1 MPDFSEELREIAR
14 EMDQLL
20 GRAKELKITTV
31 MEQLEEAASNV
42 GAAASKSWI
51 GYQAYVYYRNFKKPS
66 NDAYFNRIY
75 GLGPRTTYAR
85 GSRTTGDWREYT
97 EEQVINAIMNLAENP
112 DTGPSFDYDQEVR
125 EEISRTQKNL
135 LSILD
140 IESGDQPSDFLEQL
154 KGETSGLALITVRDV
169 YEEWIPKALTTEDKR
184 ARRQGRVAPPHLTVL
199 ARVKVIRNTLETIKA
214 LGELAIQSE
223 SHISRRRQRQ
233 QRDPFTGTRA
243 FIGHGRP
250 FVWRQLKDFLQERMG
265 LETDEFNRVSAAG
278 IPISHRLSDMM
289 DTAGI
294 AFLIL
299 TGEDEQADGSVRA
312 RENVVHEAGLF
323 QGRLGFERA
332 IVLLEEGCQEFSNIT
347 GLGQIRF
354 PVGNITPAFE
364 EIRKVLEREG
374 FTG

>member
-1 MPDFSEELREIAR
+1 MGPVLRYHLSAR
-14 EMDQLL
+14 
-20 GRAKELKITTV
+20 
-31 MEQLEEAASNV
+31 
-42 GAAASKSWI
+42 
-51 GYQAYVYYRNFKKPS
+51 
-66 NDAYFNRIY
+66 
-75 GLGPRTTYAR
+75 RT
-85 GSRTTGDWREYT
+85 
-97 EEQVINAIMNLAENP
+97 AI
-112 DTGPSFDYDQEVR
+112 
-125 EEISRTQKNL
+125 TQKSSL

-140 IESGDQPSDFLEQL
+140 IEFNEAPSEFLSQMSQKIRELSFSTEQEL
-154 KGETSGLALITVRDV
+154 LW
-169 YEEWIPKALTTEDKR
+169 EWAPDERTTEDIR
-184 ARRQGRVAPPHLTVL
+184 AVQEGELEAPPHISVL
-199 ARVKVIRNTLETIKA
+199 ARVQAIENTLIGIMKLREVARQT
-214 LGELAIQSE
+214 EL
-223 SHISRRRQRQ
+223 HISRRRRRNQ
-233 QRDPFTGTRA
+233 QNVDTGTRV
-243 FIGHGRP
+243 FIGHGRS
-250 FVWRQLKDFLQERMG
+250 FVWRELKDFIQERLG

-289 DTAGI
+289 NAAGI

-354 PVGNITPAFE
+354 PEGSISPAFE